1 MTGVFYRVMYRLG
14 LTPWE
19 EMATLP
25 IAEQIVGL
33 FDRAEDGRLPPYGS
47 ALDVGCGSGIWSVR
61 LAQRGW
67 DVTGIDI
74 VPRALRRARE
84 RSRQAGVDLLL
95 FEADVTA
102 LRASDVGEGFDLILD
117 FGTVHGLRPRQRVAA
132 GREIGA
138 VAAPDATLLMLAFT
152 PGHRGPLPR
161 GMSRSEIEATY
172 PGWTVQEEVPQDLR
186 GAPAV
191 VRRARPSW
199 YRLRRG

>member
-25 IAEQIVGL
+25 IGEQILRL
-33 FDRAEDGRLPPYGS
+33 FDRAEQGRVPPYGS

-67 DVTGIDI
+67 EVTGIDI

-84 RSRQAGVDLLL
+84 RSRQAGVDLFL

-102 LRASDVGEGFDLILD
+102 LRVADVGEGFDLVLD
-117 FGTVHGLRPRQRVAA
+117 FGTVHGLRPKQRIAA
-132 GREIGA
+132 GREVSA

-172 PGWTVQEEVPQDLR
+172 RGWTVVEELPQDLR

-199 YRLRRG
+199 YRLQRG

>member
-1 MTGVFYRVMYRLG
+1 MTGVFYRIMYRMG

-25 IAEQIVGL
+25 IAEQILGL
-33 FDRAEDGRLPPYGS
+33 FDRVEEGRERPYGS

-61 LAQRGW
+61 LAERGW

-74 VPRALRRARE
+74 VPRALRRARA

-102 LRASDVGEGFDLILD
+102 LRASGVGDGFDLLLD
-117 FGTVHGLRPRQRVAA
+117 FGTVHGLRPKQRVAA

-161 GMSRSEIEATY
+161 GMSRAEIEATY
-172 PGWTVQEEVPQDLR
+172 PGWTVAEEVPQDLR
-186 GAPAV
+186 GAPSV

>member
-19 EMATLP
+19 EMASLP

-33 FDRAEDGRLPPYGS
+33 FDRAEADRTPPYGS

-84 RSRQAGVDLLL
+84 RSRRAGVDMNL
-95 FEADVTA
+95 FEADVTD
-102 LRASDVGEGFDLILD
+102 LHASEVGEGFELVLD
-117 FGTVHGLRPRQRVAA
+117 FGTVHGLRPKQRIAA
-132 GREIGA
+132 GREVSA
-138 VAAPDATLLMLAFT
+138 VTMATRPVASCRT
-152 PGHRGPLPR
+152 VSQKRG
-161 GMSRSEIEATY
+161 SR
-172 PGWTVQEEVPQDLR
+172 R
-186 GAPAV
+186 C
-191 VRRARPSW
+191 RRRS
-199 YRLRRG
+199 

>member
-25 IAEQIVGL
+25 IAEQILGL
-33 FDRAEDGRLPPYGS
+33 FDRVEQGRMPPYGT

-84 RSRQAGVDLLL
+84 RSRQAGADLLL

-102 LRASDVGEGFDLILD
+102 LRVADVGEGFDLILD
-117 FGTVHGLRPRQRVAA
+117 FGTVHGLRPTQRIAA
-132 GREIGA
+132 GRELSA
-138 VAAPDATLLMLAFT
+138 VAAPGATLLMLAFT

-161 GMSRSEIEATY
+161 GMNRSEIEATY
-172 PGWTVQEEVPQDLR
+172 RGWTVVEELPQDLR

-199 YRLRRG
+199 YRLQRG

>member
-1 MTGVFYRVMYRLG
+1 MTSLFYRILYRIG

-19 EMATLP
+19 EMASLP
-25 IAEQIVGL
+25 IAEQVSAL
-33 FDRAEDGRLPPYGS
+33 FDRAEEGREPPYGA

-61 LAQRGW
+61 LVQRGW
-67 DVTGIDI
+67 DVTGIDV

-84 RSRQAGVDLLL
+84 RARQAGVSVRLV
-95 FEADVTA
+95 EADVTA
-102 LRASDVGEGFDLILD
+102 LRQADVGDGFRLIVD
-117 FGTVHGLRPRQRVAA
+117 FGTVHGLRPKQQVAV
-132 GREIGA
+132 GREVSA
-138 VAAPDATLLMLAFT
+138 VASIGATLLMLAFT

-172 PGWTVQEEVPQDLR
+172 PGWTVVEELPQDLR